1 MQIANFGESALN
13 SPKSFRR
20 NGQADESAAAIYN
33 LHFSIFNVTQ
43 AVSPANSVT
52 FE

>member
-13 SPKSFRR
+13 SPNSFRR

-33 LHFSIFNVTQ
+33 LHFSIFNFQ
-43 AVSPANSVT
+43 CNAGSKSC
-52 FE
+52 